1 MFDISQEIIVPVNVR
16 IAVPSKKD
24 EVLKVEFEII
34 PQDEVND
41 LLETGGVKAV
51 LERVVRKVGG
61 LKDGEKEIDP
71 VDAVP
76 MAINHYLASA
86 GLWGAF
92 TELKSKNL
100 RANQSK

>member
-1 MFDISQEIIVPVNVR
+1 MFDISQEIIVPVKVR
-16 IAVPSKKD
+16 VTTPGKPD
-24 EVLKVEFEII
+24 HVLNVEFEVI

-51 LERVVRKVGG
+51 LERVVRSVGG
-61 LKDGEKEIDP
+61 IKKGQEEVDP
-71 VDAVP
+71 VAAVP

-86 GLWGAF
+86 GLWAAF